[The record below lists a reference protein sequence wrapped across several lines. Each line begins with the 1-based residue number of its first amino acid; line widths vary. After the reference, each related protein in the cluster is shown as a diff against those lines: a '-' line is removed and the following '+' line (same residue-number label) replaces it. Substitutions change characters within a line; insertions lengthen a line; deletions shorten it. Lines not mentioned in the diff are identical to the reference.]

1 MRTLTSYSRA
11 IDSPRRA
18 PHLRWPAILAGV
30 AVAVAISLLGA
41 ALLPPIPAALASFFG
56 LFVSG
61 LLAGKTAAGAP
72 AYHGALVGAGYVIC
86 EALGIVPGGG
96 YFADPLSDTV
106 ALIASDALVIAV
118 AALGGWFARLWSSSD
133 RGTGR

>member
-1 MRTLTSYSRA
+1 M
-11 IDSPRRA
+11 PQ
-18 PHLRWPAILAGV
+18 LRWPAILAGV
-30 AVAVAISLLGA
+30 ALAVVVALLSA
-41 ALLPPIPAALASFFG
+41 ALLPPIPAAVASFFG

-61 LLAGKTAAGAP
+61 LLAGKLAIWAR

-96 YFADPLSDTV
+96 QSTDPLSDTAAV
-106 ALIASDALVIAV
+106 IATDALLLAV
-118 AALGGWFARLWSSSD
+118 AALGGWCARLWSSSD